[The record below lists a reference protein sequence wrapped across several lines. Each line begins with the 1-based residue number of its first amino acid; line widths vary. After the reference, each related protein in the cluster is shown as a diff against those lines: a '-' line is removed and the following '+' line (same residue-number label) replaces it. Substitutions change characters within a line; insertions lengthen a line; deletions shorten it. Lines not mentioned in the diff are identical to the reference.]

1 MRRRSR
7 GPRVGSPQARTPRR
21 RPEPAPLCASA
32 RFAVSRS
39 SSKCGGLGTA
49 SCSLSVGFSPSAH
62 AHLALDSA
70 MEVVLDVDATDDPL
84 HGEQEGRC
92 FHGYYKNDCYLP
104 LYIFCGGRLLC
115 ARLRSADEDGA
126 SGVVEELEGM
136 VMRIRAKWPWVR
148 VVVRGDGGF
157 CRDESMAWCEGV
169 DYVLGLS
176 KNTRLLKLIGDE
188 MAEARRLHEDS
199 GEAVRLFKELRYR
212 TRKSWS
218 CERRV
223 VAKSGALERWRES
236 AVHRHFDTGRAVVGP
251 RALRGRVLRAG
262 RDGESHQGAAVGSA
276 CGPCASSHR
285 MQANQ
290 LRLYFTS
297 FAYVMMH
304 G

>member
-1 MRRRSR
+1 MESPNPHDGRR
-7 GPRVGSPQARTPRR
+7 
-21 RPEPAPLCASA
+21 
-32 RFAVSRS
+32 
-39 SSKCGGLGTA
+39 LG
-49 SCSLSVGFSPSAH
+49 
-62 AHLALDSA
+62 
-70 MEVVLDVDATDDPL
+70 
-84 HGEQEGRC
+84 
-92 FHGYYKNDCYLP
+92 
-104 LYIFCGGRLLC
+104 
-115 ARLRSADEDGA
+115 EDGA

-136 VMRIRAKWPWVR
+136 VMRIRAKWPCVR
-148 VVVRGDGGF
+148 VVVRGDGEF

-262 RDGESHQGAAVGSA
+262 RDGESHQGAAVGSVCGPYVVASDAGESTEVVLCLVRVCDDAWVAPSGA
-276 CGPCASSHR
+276 CGDGACAGAVRDDSREGVEGGGGDSGKR
-285 MQANQ
+285 TQGMVVDVGELSASGVVQDDTGA
-290 LRLYFTS
+290 T
-297 FAYVMMH
+297 
-304 G
+304 

>member
-1 MRRRSR
+1 
-7 GPRVGSPQARTPRR
+7 
-21 RPEPAPLCASA
+21 
-32 RFAVSRS
+32 
-39 SSKCGGLGTA
+39 
-49 SCSLSVGFSPSAH
+49 
-62 AHLALDSA
+62 

-104 LYIFCGGRLLC
+104 LYIFCGGHLLC

-136 VMRIRAKWPWVR
+136 VMRIRAKWPCVR

-188 MAEARRLHEDS
+188 MEEARRLHEDS
-199 GEAVRLFKELRYR
+199 GEAVRLFKELGYR

-262 RDGESHQGAAVGSA
+262 RDGESHQGAAIGSVCGPYIVASDAGESTEVVLCLVRVCDDAWVTPSGA
-276 CGPCASSHR
+276 CGDGACAGAVRDDSREGAEGGSGDSGKR
-285 MQANQ
+285 
-290 LRLYFTS
+290 S
-297 FAYVMMH
+297 
-304 G
+304 